1 MRTLLRYTIIPSLVG
16 LVIFIATCILGP
28 GSIPDMPHG
37 IQWDKF
43 AHFGMFF
50 LLSAV
55 SLYDYY
61 KMCNGNPLVLR
72 WVFWGGFIL
81 PVIYGGTIELM
92 QKYIFTSRSAEW
104 GGDWIADILGSL
116 VAMAVAIILLRIR
129 KRKRKTYLCS

>member
-1 MRTLLRYTIIPSLVG
+1 MRTLLRYTIIPSLIG

-28 GSIPDMPHG
+28 GSIPDMPRG
-37 IQWDKF
+37 IQWDKL

-72 WVFWGGFIL
+72 WVFWGLIL

-104 GGDWIADILGSL
+104 GDWIADILGSL
-116 VAMAVAIILLRIR
+116 AAMAVAIILLRTR
-129 KRKRKTYLCS
+129 KRKRKNISL